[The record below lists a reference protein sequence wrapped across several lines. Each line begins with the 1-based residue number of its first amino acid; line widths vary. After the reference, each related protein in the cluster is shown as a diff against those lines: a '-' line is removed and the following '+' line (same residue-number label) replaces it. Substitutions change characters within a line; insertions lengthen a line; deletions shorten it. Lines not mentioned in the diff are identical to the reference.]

1 MSSSLRNVS
10 QIRDFL
16 ADQDRDLRGSLKRS
30 VDCGRPLAI
39 SAHLRGQLRLVQ
51 TLTDAIDPSGEAD
64 HDTPSGLQFAASA
77 QRGIW

>member
-1 MSSSLRNVS
+1 MSASLRNVS

-16 ADQDRDLRGSLKRS
+16 ADQDRDLRGRLKRS

-51 TLTDAIDPSGEAD
+51 TLTDAIEPDGEAD
-64 HDTPSGLQFAASA
+64 HNTPAGFQFASAA